1 MVHEK
6 QRIAVIGAGVSGVA
20 SAKHLKAAGADVVVF
35 ERYRAAGGNWTYDE
49 RKPIEPQY
57 PSIKPSVAD
66 FVTELENE
74 TERPSGSEDGGTRD
88 LDLEELKFAPPG
100 PAYSGLMNNVPTSLQ
115 KMIDHPWPVGTESF
129 VNVRVK
135 QQYIQSY
142 SKTFGVEPLIRY
154 NTRVEKLRKTESK
167 WEVRS
172 TTLIRE
178 GPERG
183 RKSRAVEEFDGV
195 VVASGH
201 YHAAK
206 VPDIPGL
213 KEWKATWP
221 DRVHHSKGYRN
232 PSELKDQTVLII
244 GAGFSSTD
252 IARESH
258 HGAKKIYQSSRG
270 GTFDTPLDWVP
281 PNTERVAGVSSF
293 EIPEPGLDVPG
304 TITLTDGTI
313 LTGVDKVII
322 ATGYLFALPFLV
334 ELHDD
339 SLTPE
344 EANDTI
350 LVTDGTQIHNLHKDI
365 FYIPD
370 PTLTFVGIPFYTA
383 TFTLFEYQAIA
394 VAAVFAGF
402 AQTPSEAEM
411 RAEYAEKL
419 KTKGCG
425 RTFHS
430 LMGAQ
435 VEYVNSL
442 VDWVNSQADTT
453 GGAKFEGH
461 SQEWIDE
468 SKLLHEKFLKHLE
481 TRIQGHPL
489 DDVSINPLSATS
501 TYAPGLNSAFKSLI
515 LVRLAYLVD
524 WYRAGYRFLQAALRV
539 ALKGKV

>member
-1 MVHEK
+1 MVHKK
-6 QRIAVIGAGVSGVA
+6 QRVAVIGAGVSGVA
-20 SAKHLKAAGADVVVF
+20 SARHLLAAGVDVVGF

-49 RKPIEPQY
+49 RKPVEPQY

-66 FVTELENE
+66 FVTELEGE
-74 TERPSGSEDGGTRD
+74 TEGPKVSEDNATLD

-100 PAYSGLMNNVPTSLQ
+100 PAYSGLMNNIPTGLQ
-115 KMIDHPWPVGTESF
+115 KMIDHPWPAGTESY

-142 SKTFGVEPLIRY
+142 SKIFGIEPLIRY
-154 NTRVEKLRKTESK
+154 NTRVEKLHKIGSK

-178 GPERG
+178 GPDRG
-183 RKSRAVEEFDGV
+183 RKIRSVEEFDGV

-213 KEWKATWP
+213 KDWKAAWP
-221 DRVHHSKGYRN
+221 DRVYHSKGYRN

-244 GAGFSSTD
+244 GAGVSSTD

-270 GTFDTPLDWVP
+270 GTFDTPKEWVP
-281 PNTERVAGVSSF
+281 PNTERVVGVSSF
-293 EIPEPGLDVPG
+293 EIPKNGQATPGN
-304 TITLTDGTI
+304 ITLTDGTV

-322 ATGYLFALPFLV
+322 ATGYLFSLPFLLD
-334 ELHDD
+334 LHDD

-344 EANDTI
+344 EANETI

-370 PTLTFVGIPFYTA
+370 PSLAFVGIPFYTT
-383 TFTLFEYQAIA
+383 TFTLFEYQAIL

-402 AQTPSEAEM
+402 AQTPSESEM
-411 RAEYAEKL
+411 RAEYDEKV
-419 KTKGCG
+419 KTLGCG

-430 LMGAQ
+430 LKGTQ
-435 VEYVNSL
+435 VEYADSL
-442 VDWVNSQADTT
+442 VEWVNSQAEIT
-453 GGAKFEGH
+453 GGAKVQGY

-468 SKLLHEKFLKHLE
+468 MKLMMVKFSKFVE
-481 TRIQGHPL
+481 TRTNRLPM
-489 DDVSINPLSATS
+489 D
-501 TYAPGLNSAFKSLI
+501 NSNV
-515 LVRLAYLVD
+515 LVEV
-524 WYRAGYRFLQAALRV
+524 
-539 ALKGKV
+539 K

>member
-1 MVHEK
+1 MVHRR
-6 QRIAVIGAGVSGVA
+6 QRVAVIGAGVSGVA
-20 SAKHLKAAGADVVVF
+20 SARHLKAAGVDIVVF
-35 ERYRAAGGNWTYDE
+35 ERYKAAGGNWTYDE

-57 PSIKPSVAD
+57 PSIKPSIAD
-66 FVTELENE
+66 FVAELEGEAE
-74 TERPSGSEDGGTRD
+74 TSRAGAKNGTTLD
-88 LDLEELKFAPPG
+88 LDQEELRFAPPG

-115 KMIDHPWPVGTESF
+115 EMKGHPWPAGTESY

-142 SKTFGVEPLIRY
+142 SKSFEIEPLIRY
-154 NTRVEKLRKTESK
+154 NTRVEKLRKIGSK

-178 GPERG
+178 GPDRG
-183 RKSRAVEEFDGV
+183 QKVHTVEEFDGV

-201 YHAAK
+201 YHAAR
-206 VPDIPGL
+206 VPDFPGL

-221 DRVHHSKGYRN
+221 DRVYHSKCYRN
-232 PSELKDQTVLII
+232 PSELKDKTVLII
-244 GAGFSSTD
+244 GAGVSSTD

-281 PNTERVAGVSSF
+281 PNTERVTGIASF
-293 EIPEPGLDVPG
+293 EIPKEGQDKPGN
-304 TITLTDGTI
+304 ITLTDGTV
-313 LTGVDKVII
+313 LAGVDKVII

-334 ELHDD
+334 DLHDD

-344 EANDTI
+344 NANDTI
-350 LVTDGTQIHNLHKDI
+350 LVTDGSQIHNLHKDI

-370 PTLTFVGIPFYTA
+370 PTLAFVGIPFYTA

-411 RAEYAEKL
+411 RAEYAEKT
-419 KTKGCG
+419 KTKGYG

-430 LMGAQ
+430 LMNAQ

-453 GGAKFEGH
+453 GGAKVQGH
-461 SQEWIDE
+461 SQEWIEE
-468 SKLLHEKFLKHLE
+468 SKLIHPKFLKFLE
-481 TRIQGHPL
+481 SRVNGHRVG
-489 DDVSINPLSATS
+489 DD
-501 TYAPGLNSAFKSLI
+501 LI
-515 LVRLAYLVD
+515 PTV
-524 WYRAGYRFLQAALRV
+524 V
-539 ALKGKV
+539 AVQ